1 MTFGHLDI
9 THSVDTTGSADVDT
23 PTTNG
28 GRAAMSRLRFDPM
41 ALIAGLVFT
50 GIATAYILRAA
61 GAVSVSPQWSLAVA
75 AIGLGV
81 AGLAG
86 ALWAMVP
93 RAAGSS
99 GGRGG
104 EAGYA
109 AARGDSTPSGP
120 AESVRPPLATDGRDG
135 RPAGHEPEPPVNL
148 DK

>member
-1 MTFGHLDI
+1 MSTRPL
-9 THSVDTTGSADVDT
+9 DTTGCADIDT
-23 PTTNG
+23 STTNG

-50 GIATAYILRAA
+50 GIATAYLLRAA

-75 AIGLGV
+75 AIGLGL

-93 RAAGSS
+93 RLAGGSRD
-99 GGRGG
+99 RGG
-104 EAGYA
+104 EAAYA
-109 AARGDSTPSGP
+109 ATEGGVAPSEP
-120 AESVRPPLATDGRDG
+120 AESARPLPGAPEGDGRA
-135 RPAGHEPEPPVNL
+135 AGHEPEPPVNP